1 MFFWSYFYLPFGNDE
16 TMKQPKFRNAEQAHM
31 ARENKE
37 SWDRKVKEW
46 KSMSRAV
53 GSVASGKLKS
63 PVVSG
68 TYVDP
73 LRSTKHI
80 PSLVSSGHV
89 STARTRN
96 VYTGDKII
104 GIATMHKSNAVPV
117 FAADTAA
124 EISRM
129 RRG

>member
-1 MFFWSYFYLPFGNDE
+1 
-16 TMKQPKFRNAEQAHM
+16 MKQPKFRNAEQARI

-37 SWDRKVKEW
+37 SWDLKVQQW

-53 GSVASGKLKS
+53 GSVASGKIKS
-63 PVVSG
+63 PVVTG

-73 LRSTKHI
+73 RRSTKHI

-89 STARTRN
+89 STARVRH

-117 FAADTAA
+117 FAAETAA